1 LHARN
6 IELQKN
12 LENGVAN
19 WPDREQ
25 PNSACAVETDPLE
38 LKGDQRITELENR
51 FAVEFLAHLSL
62 MEWEHIGAT
71 EDCPPHFL
79 DSSKVSSPTGSAK
92 TCEYCTS
99 SSNTF
104 PCSYLL

>member
-1 LHARN
+1 
-6 IELQKN
+6 
-12 LENGVAN
+12 
-19 WPDREQ
+19 
-25 PNSACAVETDPLE
+25 LE

-92 TCEYCTS
+92 TCEYLH
-99 SSNTF
+99 F
-104 PCSYLL
+104 VKQYLPLLLFALSGDRLGYHTNGRRRCRTCF